1 VKILLVED
9 EKSIADFIKK
19 GLSEEYYTVDSAS
32 NGDDGLSLALVNRYD
47 LVILDVMLPGISGIE
62 LCRRIR
68 KEGIATPVMMLT
80 ARDTV
85 RDKVAGLDSG
95 ADDYITKPFSFEEFL
110 ARVRA
115 LTRRTR
121 DAVVELRCGS
131 LLIDPLARRVTV
143 GNREISLRPKEYSI
157 LHFLVVNKGRV
168 LSRTRIME
176 NVWGYDFDP
185 GTNVVDVHMKALR
198 DKLGEVSAAGFI
210 RSVRGAGYVIDE
222 PPELP
227 GS

>member
-1 VKILLVED
+1 MNILLVED
-9 EKSIADFIKK
+9 EKGIADFIKK
-19 GLSEEYYTVDSAS
+19 GLSEEYYTVDLAS
-32 NGDDGLSLALVNRYD
+32 NGDDGLSFALVNRYD
-47 LVILDVMLPGISGIE
+47 LVILDVMLPGMSGID

-68 KEGIATPVMMLT
+68 KEGITAPVMMLT

-95 ADDYITKPFSFEEFL
+95 ADDYITKPFSFDEFL

-115 LTRRTR
+115 LTRRSR
-121 DAVVELRCGS
+121 DAVVELRCGG

-143 GNREISLRPKEYSI
+143 GDREINLRPKEYSI

-168 LSRTRIME
+168 LSRTRILE
-176 NVWGYDFDP
+176 NVWGYDYDP
-185 GTNVVDVHMKALR
+185 GTNVVDVHVKALR
-198 DKLGEVSAAGFI
+198 DKLGEVSADNFI

-222 PPELP
+222 PPTHGP
-227 GS
+227 